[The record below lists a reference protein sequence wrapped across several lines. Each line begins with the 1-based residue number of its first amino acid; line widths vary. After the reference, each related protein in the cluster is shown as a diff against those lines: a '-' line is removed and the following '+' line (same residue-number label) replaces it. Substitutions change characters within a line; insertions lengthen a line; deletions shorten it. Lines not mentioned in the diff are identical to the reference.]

1 MSLPHASETAH
12 ESRARNFG
20 LDLVRATAILLVMVS
35 HWANNFSHWIG
46 VQVDWRVFF
55 AGEVGVDLFFVLSGF
70 LIGRILL
77 EIARTAPTWTN
88 YAIFMIRRWMRTLPL
103 YPSLR
108 SSAFHVFPAGRGLG
122 RLLLQFVTLSQ
133 NLYHPMPAH
142 WYFSVSWS
150 LTIEEWFYLLFGL
163 ALIGMT
169 AVLRRWRTA
178 LGVSLAFF
186 MAGPLALRFGVAD
199 YARWDS
205 TLHQMVFFR
214 IDAIAYGV
222 LLAYLYMQGSWLFR
236 RPLFPLCAGLLL
248 IVWAWS
254 GRLPLSSSSDADLDP

>member
-55 AGEVGVDLFFVLSGF
+55 AGEVGVDLFFALSGF

-103 YPSLR
+103 YLLCV
-108 SSAFHVFPAGRGLG
+108 AVLFTFFPPVEDSG

-222 LLAYLYMQGSWLFR
+222 LSAYLYMQRILVVSASAFPALRRPPPDRMGMVRTTAVILEFR
-236 RPLFPLCAGLLL
+236 RR
-248 IVWAWS
+248 S
-254 GRLPLSSSSDADLDP
+254 